1 MIELSTGN
9 NIHMFEVQVID
20 EDNNDVAASKPSSQS
35 STFKQFNASR
45 AVDGD
50 VSTFSHTD
58 VSVQTAASS
67 LWWKVAL
74 GDEFHVKFV
83 AIKNRYCGS
92 PSDSASCLC
101 RLTNATV
108 SLLDYLGNPVATK
121 SVGDTCEQ
129 QDLLLTDFI
138 PFETPEPTPSP
149 TVSLLPTVSSAPS
162 TGPVDGFTYVGPGWC
177 LDFKGKYY
185 SSFSTYLYDAN
196 NNDCMAWCSQVQH
209 PDFVGAEMYD
219 YGGGKIECYC
229 DFSGGLPDDLNGTDY
244 SPAAT
249 STSQY
254 SGVGPVQTFK
264 ETNGASCYRFEVSGF
279 SFSSVDILFVP
290 NKCVLILISA
300 SAL

>member
-9 NIHMFEVQVID
+9 NIHMFEMQVID

-67 LWWKVAL
+67 VWWKVAL

-138 PFETPEPTPSP
+138 PFETPVE
-149 TVSLLPTVSSAPS
+149 
-162 TGPVDGFTYVGPGWC
+162 GFTYVGPGWC
-177 LDFKGKYY
+177 LDSGDNYY
-185 SSFSTYLYDAN
+185 SAFSTYLYDAN
-196 NNDCMAWCSQVQH
+196 DNDCMAWCSQVQH

-229 DFSGGLPDDLNGTDY
+229 DFSGGLPYDLNGTDY
-244 SPAAT
+244 NPAAT

-264 ETNGASCYRFEVSGF
+264 EKNGASCYRYSVS
-279 SFSSVDILFVP
+279 LFLTI
-290 NKCVLILISA
+290 CLS
-300 SAL
+300 